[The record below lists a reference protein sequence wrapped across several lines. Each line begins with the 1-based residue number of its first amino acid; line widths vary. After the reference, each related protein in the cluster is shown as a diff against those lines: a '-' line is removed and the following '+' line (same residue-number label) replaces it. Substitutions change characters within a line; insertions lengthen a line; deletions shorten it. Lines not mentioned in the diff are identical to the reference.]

1 MAVTNYSNFGGLTG
15 DQLQAWS
22 RSFWKVARNNSFINQ
37 FAGSGSNAMVQRV
50 TELTKS
56 SKGTKA
62 NITLLADMVSDG
74 ITGDNTLE
82 GQEEALRAFDISIQL
97 DQLRFANRIAGRLE
111 DQKTVVNFRE
121 QSRDTL
127 AYAMADR
134 IDQLAFLTLSG
145 CAYTLKNNGGL
156 RTVSG
161 TAGHELVDLE
171 FASDVS
177 DPTSARSLC
186 INGGTAAGN
195 GVMSTT
201 GANTASFSAFDTMGY
216 RHIVELKAY
225 AKDNYIRGIR
235 GAGNQEI
242 FHMFV
247 TPQQMAKLKLDSD
260 FLTNV
265 RNAGVR
271 GEQNSLFSGSSSLMV
286 DGVMI
291 HAVIGHSLGG
301 SISALY
307 TALHPEKVNKLVAI
321 EGMGP
326 PPKMIEERINQPIS
340 KRLHN
345 WMNDLRKS
353 SGRLP
358 RRYQTLEEAFQRMQ
372 TENPHLS
379 EDQARHLTIHGSNQ
393 NEDGTFSWKFDNYV
407 RNFAPIGVPFDE
419 MATLFGDITC
429 PTLLVRGLES
439 WASDPIADGRTKSFN
454 CKLEVEAFADAGHWV
469 HHDQLDGF
477 VKRVKT
483 FLAD

>member
-1 MAVTNYSNFGGLTG
+1 MSNLTQYSSTNFGGLTG

-37 FAGSGSNAMVQRV
+37 FAGTGSNAMVQRV

-82 GQEEALRAFDISIQL
+82 GNEEALRAFDISIQL

-145 CAYTLKNNGGL
+145 LAYTFKNNGGL

-161 TAGHELVDLE
+161 TTGHELVDLE

-186 INGGTAAGN
+186 INGATAAGN
-195 GVMSTT
+195 GTMSAT

-291 HAVIGHSLGG
+291 HEFRHVFNTSGATAGAGNGANNGAAGYKWGANADVDGARALFCGAQALAMADIGNADMTEDTFDYGNQSG
-301 SISALY
+301 ISVG
-307 TALHPEKVNKLVAI
+307 KI
-321 EGMGP
+321 FG
-326 PPKMIEERINQPIS
+326 
-340 KRLHN
+340 
-345 WMNDLRKS
+345 LRKPKYHVG
-353 SGRLP
+353 SGTSGNV
-358 RRYQTLEEAFQRMQ
+358 QDFGVITLDTA
-372 TENPHLS
+372 
-379 EDQARHLTIHGSNQ
+379 
-393 NEDGTFSWKFDNYV
+393 Y
-407 RNFAPIGVPFDE
+407 
-419 MATLFGDITC
+419 
-429 PTLLVRGLES
+429 
-439 WASDPIADGRTKSFN
+439 
-454 CKLEVEAFADAGHWV
+454 
-469 HHDQLDGF
+469 
-477 VKRVKT
+477 
-483 FLAD
+483 